1 MSLAIRHFGKELDH
15 CYLVRKVKLREK
27 ITLPRNDKILSD
39 DDKVAK
45 TLNNFFSN
53 NVKNLDIFRI

>member
-1 MSLAIRHFGKELDH
+1 MSLATRHFGKELGH
-15 CYLVRKVKLREK
+15 YYLVRKVKLREK